1 MDRPILDF
9 FFKNKVFLMSYV
21 VNLMYKALNSYVLLF
36 VDHDNFADPSSE
48 GQPLLVVQPEI
59 ERDLYSSIHKIIL
72 SIF

>member
-21 VNLMYKALNSYVLLF
+21 INLMYKALNSYVLLF